1 LGGFFGTNQP
11 ADNGLPD
18 LEMKRLGFHFRRYIF
33 RGFLALIPITLSVLA
48 VNFLYR
54 TIDERLHVLLERF
67 LGIWFPGMGILL
79 TVVALYL
86 VGLIASNI
94 IGRQF
99 FRLIDRIADRI
110 PLIRTTQKIGRQLAD
125 TLLLPEKQ
133 VFQKAV
139 LVPYLK
145 SGIWTLGFVTGK
157 LKDMENKDEC
167 ILKVFIPTPP
177 NPLSGTMVLV
187 KESMTR
193 DPGWTIEEAV
203 KTVLSGGIISPPAL
217 GDRENWPAQINNN
230 NNHNLP

>member
-1 LGGFFGTNQP
+1 M
-11 ADNGLPD
+11 
-18 LEMKRLGFHFRRYIF
+18 EMKKLGFHIRRYIF

-54 TIDERLHVLLERF
+54 TIDERLHLLLERF
-67 LGIWFPGMGILL
+67 VSIWFPGMGILL

-99 FRLIDRIADRI
+99 FHFIDRIADRI

-157 LKDMENKDEC
+157 LKDMENDGEC

-177 NPLSGTMVLV
+177 NPLSGTMILV
-187 KESMTR
+187 RESMTR
-193 DPGWTIEEAV
+193 DPGWTVEEAV

-217 GDRENWPAQINNN
+217 GGDREDWPAPNN
-230 NNHNLP
+230 NNHKLP